1 MLVLLFAALL
11 TAAACGGNSAA
22 TGTVDPV
29 VSPSATIQ
37 PEQTTTTPP
46 GATAVP
52 PMTQTDTDW
61 GRIWDSVPPGFP
73 VPPGAVA
80 SEEAAGGPASATW
93 TIAGADVADL
103 AEWMQSELELATYST
118 EALSGPLENGEY
130 VLDSVGDD
138 GCRMEVALTPRD
150 GLTTVSVRFGAAC
163 PYE

>member
-11 TAAACGGNSAA
+11 TAAACGGDSAA
-22 TGTVDPV
+22 TGTADPGM
-29 VSPSATIQ
+29 SPIATIE
-37 PEQTTTTPP
+37 PEPTTTTPP
-46 GATAVP
+46 GATAVLP
-52 PMTQTDTDW
+52 VTQTDTDW
-61 GRIWDSVPPGFP
+61 GRIWDSVPAGFP
-73 VPPGAVA
+73 LPPGAVA
-80 SEEAAGGPASATW
+80 SEETGGGPVSATW
-93 TIAGADVADL
+93 TVAGTDGADL